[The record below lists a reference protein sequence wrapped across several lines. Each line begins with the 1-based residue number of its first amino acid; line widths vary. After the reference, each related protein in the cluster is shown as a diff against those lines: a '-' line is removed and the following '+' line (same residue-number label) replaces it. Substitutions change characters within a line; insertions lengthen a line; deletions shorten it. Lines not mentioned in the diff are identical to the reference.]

1 MTTGNLKKTIPHL
14 FLFAYVFIILYPMFF
29 LLNTSLKKNLQI
41 DSDPWGLPQPFT
53 LKNYTYAFSNSKIG
67 IYFFNS
73 FFISTVSTLATIILA
88 ICIAYAITRMKYP
101 SLSKYVYAIL
111 LLSLLIPA
119 PALLIPLY
127 RMVNWLHIYNTPFA
141 LIVPYTTFGIPLTV
155 FVIAAFLKSIP
166 RELEE
171 AGIIDGLSV
180 YGLLGRIVLPLTLPT
195 LVTVFILNY
204 LGNWNEYV
212 LANLF
217 LSNDNLRTLPVA
229 VVSFYN
235 KYNTN
240 YGALCASVMISITP
254 VILIYSVLQKRIIEG
269 VMAGS
274 VKG

>member
-1 MTTGNLKKTIPHL
+1 MNGALKKTIPHL
-14 FLFAYVFIILYPMFF
+14 FLFVYVFVILYPMFF
-29 LLNTSLKKNLQI
+29 LLNTSLKKNMQI
-41 DSDPWGLPQPFT
+41 DGDPWGLPQPFT
-53 LKNYTYAFSNSKIG
+53 LSNYTYSFSNSKIG

-73 FFISTVSTLATIILA
+73 FFISTVSTLSTILLA
-88 ICIAYAITRMKYP
+88 ICIAYAITKMNYP

-180 YGLLGRIVLPLTLPT
+180 YGLLGRIVLPLTMPT

-204 LGNWNEYV
+204 LGNWNEYI

-229 VVSFYN
+229 VVSFFN

-254 VILIYSVLQKRIIEG
+254 VILIYTILQKRIIEG

>member
-1 MTTGNLKKTIPHL
+1 MTTLRKSIPHL
-14 FLFAYVFIILYPMFF
+14 FLLAYVFIILYPMFF
-29 LLNTSLKKNLQI
+29 LLNTSFKKNMQI

-53 LKNYTYAFSNSKIG
+53 LSNYTYSFSNSKIG

-73 FFISTVSTLATIILA
+73 FFISTVSTLLTILLA

-119 PALLIPLY
+119 PSLLIPLY
-127 RMVNWLHIYNTPFA
+127 RMVNWLHIYNTPLA
-141 LIVPYTTFGIPLTV
+141 LIIPYTTFGIPLTV
-155 FVIAAFLKSIP
+155 FIIAAFLKSLP

-171 AGIIDGLSV
+171 AGVIDGLSV
-180 YGLLGRIVLPLTLPT
+180 YGLLGRIVLPLTMPT

-229 VVSFYN
+229 VVSFFN

-240 YGALCASVMISITP
+240 YGALCASVMISIAP
-254 VILIYSVLQKRIIEG
+254 IILIYSILQKRIIEG

>member
-1 MTTGNLKKTIPHL
+1 MNVKLRKGIPHL
-14 FLFAYVFIILYPMFF
+14 FLFVYVFIVLYPLFF
-29 LLNTSLKKNLQI
+29 LLNTSFKQNLQI
-41 DSDPWGLPQPFT
+41 DGDPWGLPDPFT
-53 LKNYTYAFSNSKIG
+53 LKNYIYSLSNSKIG
-67 IYFFNS
+67 IYFYNS
-73 FFISTVSTLATIILA
+73 LFISIVSTLATILLA

-101 SLSKYVYAIL
+101 FLSKYVYAIL

-119 PALLIPLY
+119 PSLLIPLY
-127 RMVNWLHIYNTPFA
+127 RMVNWLEIYNTPLA

-155 FVIAAFLKSIP
+155 FVISAFLKSIP
-166 RELEE
+166 REMEE
-171 AGIIDGLSV
+171 AGVMEGLSV
-180 YGLLGRIVLPLTLPT
+180 YGLLGRIIMPLTLPT

-229 VVSFYN
+229 VVSFFN

-240 YGALCASVMISITP
+240 YGALCASVMLSITP
-254 VILIYSVLQKRIIEG
+254 VILIYSILQKKIIEG

>member
-1 MTTGNLKKTIPHL
+1 MKNLKKTIPHF
-14 FLFAYVFIILYPMFF
+14 FLLVYVFLVLYPMFF
-29 LLNTSLKKNLQI
+29 LLNTSFKKNMQI
-41 DSDPWGLPQPFT
+41 DSDPWGLPKPFT
-53 LKNYTYAFSNSKIG
+53 LSNYTYSFSNSKIG

-73 FFISTVSTLATIILA
+73 FFISTVSTVATILLA
-88 ICIAYAITRMKYP
+88 ICIAYAVTRMRYP
-101 SLSKYVYAIL
+101 SISKYVYAIL

-141 LIVPYTTFGIPLTV
+141 LIIPYTTFGIPLTV
-155 FVIAAFLKSIP
+155 FIISAFLKSIP

-180 YGLLGRIVLPLTLPT
+180 YGLLGRIILPLTMPT

-229 VVSFYN
+229 VVSFFN
-235 KYNTN
+235 KFNTN
-240 YGALCASVMISITP
+240 YGALCASVMISIIP

>member
-1 MTTGNLKKTIPHL
+1 MTTLRKSIPHL
-14 FLFAYVFIILYPMFF
+14 FLLAYVFIILYPMFF
-29 LLNTSLKKNLQI
+29 LLNTSFKKNMQI

-53 LKNYTYAFSNSKIG
+53 LSNYTYSFSNSKIG

-73 FFISTVSTLATIILA
+73 FFISTVSTLLTIILA

-119 PALLIPLY
+119 PSLLIPLY
-127 RMVNWLHIYNTPFA
+127 RMVNWLHIYNTPLA
-141 LIVPYTTFGIPLTV
+141 LIIPYTTFGIPLTV
-155 FVIAAFLKSIP
+155 FIIAAFLKSLP

-171 AGIIDGLSV
+171 AGVIDGLSV
-180 YGLLGRIVLPLTLPT
+180 YGLLGRIVLPLTMPT

-229 VVSFYN
+229 VVSFFN

-240 YGALCASVMISITP
+240 YGALCASVMISIAP
-254 VILIYSVLQKRIIEG
+254 IILIYSILQKRIIEG

>member
-1 MTTGNLKKTIPHL
+1 MKNLKKTIPHI
-14 FLFAYVFIILYPMFF
+14 FLLVYVFLVLYPMFF
-29 LLNTSLKKNLQI
+29 LLNTSFKKNLQI
-41 DSDPWGLPQPFT
+41 DSDPWGLPKPFT
-53 LKNYTYAFSNSKIG
+53 WSNYTYSFSNSKIG

-73 FFISTVSTLATIILA
+73 FFISTVSTLATILLA
-88 ICIAYAITRMKYP
+88 ICIAYAVTRMKYP
-101 SLSKYVYAIL
+101 SISKYVYAIL

-141 LIVPYTTFGIPLTV
+141 LIIPYTTFGIPLTV
-155 FVIAAFLKSIP
+155 FVISAFLKSIP

-180 YGLLGRIVLPLTLPT
+180 YGLLGRIILPLTMPT

-229 VVSFYN
+229 VVSFFN
-235 KYNTN
+235 KFNTN
-240 YGALCASVMISITP
+240 YGALCASVMISIIP

>member
-1 MTTGNLKKTIPHL
+1 MTGNLKKTIPHL
-14 FLFAYVFIILYPMFF
+14 FLFVYVFLILYPMFF

-41 DSDPWGLPQPFT
+41 DSDPWGLPHPFT
-53 LKNYTYAFSNSKIG
+53 LKNYTYSFSNSKIG

-119 PALLIPLY
+119 PSLLIPLY

-180 YGLLGRIVLPLTLPT
+180 YGLLGRIVLPLTTPT

-229 VVSFYN
+229 VVSFFN

-254 VILIYSVLQKRIIEG
+254 VILIYSILQKKIIEG

>member
-1 MTTGNLKKTIPHL
+1 MTSIKKNISHL
-14 FLFAYVFIILYPMFF
+14 FLFSYVFVILYPMFF
-29 LLNTSLKKNLQI
+29 LLNTSFKKNSQI
-41 DSDPWGLPQPFT
+41 DTNPWDLPHPFT
-53 LKNYTYAFSNSKIG
+53 LGNYTYSFSNSKIG

-73 FFISTVSTLATIILA
+73 FFISTVATLSTILLS
-88 ICIAYAITRMKYP
+88 IGIAFALTRMKYP

-127 RMVNWLHIYNTPFA
+127 IMVNWLHIYNTPFA
-141 LIVPYTTFGIPLTV
+141 LIIPYTTFGIPLTV
-155 FVIAAFLKSIP
+155 FVISAFLKSMP

-171 AGIIDGLSV
+171 AGITVGVSV
-180 YGLLGRIVLPLTLPT
+180 YGLLGKIILPLTMPT

-229 VVSFYN
+229 VV
-235 KYNTN
+235 
-240 YGALCASVMISITP
+240 
-254 VILIYSVLQKRIIEG
+254 
-269 VMAGS
+269 
-274 VKG
+274 

>member
-1 MTTGNLKKTIPHL
+1 MTTLRKTIPHL
-14 FLFAYVFIILYPMFF
+14 FLMAYVFVILYPMFF
-29 LLNTSLKKNLQI
+29 LLNTSFKKNMQI

-53 LKNYTYAFSNSKIG
+53 LSNYIYSFSNSKIG

-73 FFISTVSTLATIILA
+73 FFISTISTLLTIFLA

-119 PALLIPLY
+119 PSLLIPLY
-127 RMVNWLHIYNTPFA
+127 RMVNWLHIYNTPLA
-141 LIVPYTTFGIPLTV
+141 LIIPYTTFGIPLTV
-155 FVIAAFLKSIP
+155 FIIAAFLKSLP
-166 RELEE
+166 KELEE
-171 AGIIDGLSV
+171 AGVIDGLSV
-180 YGLLGRIVLPLTLPT
+180 YGLLGRIVLPLTMPT

-229 VVSFYN
+229 VVSFFN

-240 YGALCASVMISITP
+240 YGALCASVMISIAP
-254 VILIYSVLQKRIIEG
+254 IILIYSILQKRIIEG

>member
-1 MTTGNLKKTIPHL
+1 MTTLRKTIPHL
-14 FLFAYVFIILYPMFF
+14 FLLAYVFVILYPMFF
-29 LLNTSLKKNLQI
+29 LLNTSFKKNMQI

-53 LKNYTYAFSNSKIG
+53 LSNYTYSFSNSKIG

-73 FFISTVSTLATIILA
+73 FFISTVSTLLTIILA

-119 PALLIPLY
+119 PSLLIPLY
-127 RMVNWLHIYNTPFA
+127 RMVNWLHIYNTPLA
-141 LIVPYTTFGIPLTV
+141 LIIPYTTFGIPLTV
-155 FVIAAFLKSIP
+155 FIIAAFLKSLP
-166 RELEE
+166 KELEE

-180 YGLLGRIVLPLTLPT
+180 YGLLGRIVLPLTMPT

-229 VVSFYN
+229 VVSFFN

-240 YGALCASVMISITP
+240 YGALCASVMISIAP
-254 VILIYSVLQKRIIEG
+254 IILIYSILQKRIIEG

>member
-1 MTTGNLKKTIPHL
+1 MNSTLKKGIPHL

-29 LLNTSLKKNLQI
+29 LLNTSFKKNIQI
-41 DSDPWGLPQPFT
+41 DSNPWGLPQPFT

-73 FFISTVSTLATIILA
+73 FFISTVSTLATILLA

-166 RELEE
+166 NELEE

-229 VVSFYN
+229 VVSFFN

-254 VILIYSVLQKRIIEG
+254 VILIYSILQKRIIEG

>member
-1 MTTGNLKKTIPHL
+1 MTSIKKSIPHL
-14 FLFAYVFIILYPMFF
+14 FLFSYVFVILYPMFF
-29 LLNTSLKKNLQI
+29 LLNTSFKKNSQI
-41 DSDPWGLPQPFT
+41 DTNPWGLPHPFT
-53 LKNYTYAFSNSKIG
+53 VNNYTYSFSNSKIG

-73 FFISTVSTLATIILA
+73 FFISTVSTLSTILLA
-88 ICIAYAITRMKYP
+88 IGIAFALTRMKYQ

-111 LLSLLIPA
+111 LLSLLIPS

-141 LIVPYTTFGIPLTV
+141 LIIPYTTFGIPLTV
-155 FVIAAFLKSIP
+155 FVISAFLKSIP

-171 AGIIDGLSV
+171 AGITDGLSV
-180 YGLLGRIVLPLTLPT
+180 YGLLGRIILPLTMPT

-229 VVSFYN
+229 VVSFFN
-235 KYNTN
+235 KFNTN

>member
-141 LIVPYTTFGIPLTV
+141 LIIPYTTFGIPLTV